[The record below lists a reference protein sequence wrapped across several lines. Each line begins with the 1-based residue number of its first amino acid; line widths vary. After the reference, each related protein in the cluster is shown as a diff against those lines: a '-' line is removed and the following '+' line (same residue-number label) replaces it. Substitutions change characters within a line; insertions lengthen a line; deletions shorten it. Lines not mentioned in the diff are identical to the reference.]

1 MSEEKEFLIQPK
13 LKSPRAAAVAGIEF
27 SLLVMTSMILFQN
40 ILTVTAADIDRG
52 WLETNAN
59 AVSLALGLMPFA
71 GIAFLWFTGVIR
83 DWLGD
88 REDRFFTTIF
98 LGSGILFVGM
108 LFVWAAV
115 FGAIFGSYA
124 VAVNRLAS
132 DDILIYGITL
142 MDEVLGN
149 YTLRM
154 AAVYMLSIGTI
165 STRTGI
171 MPRWLT
177 IITYFVAVVFL
188 LFAGSVR
195 EMRFG
200 FPAWVF
206 LVSVYILIIN
216 RRVGRRAGL

>member
-13 LKSPRAAAVAGIEF
+13 LKSPRAAAIAGIIF

-40 ILTVTAADIDRG
+40 ILTVTAADIDRV

-59 AVSLALGLMPFA
+59 AASLALGLMPFA

-124 VAVNRLAS
+124 VAVNRLVG
-132 DDILIYGITL
+132 DEILVYGITF

-154 AAVYMLSIGTI
+154 AAVYMFSIGTL

-177 IITYFVAVVFL
+177 IITYIVGLVFL
-188 LFAGSVR
+188 FFAGSVR
-195 EMRFG
+195 EVRFG

-216 RRVGRRAGL
+216 RRVG